1 MLHTEVCWSPSTW
14 VIGTV
19 TNDQDG
25 QVDVKTPLFYKDN
38 LSLSMVIRFCA
49 FESYNVSENIV
60 IVMIDVGHLK
70 SCVGRQ
76 LDNGNAMPGSV
87 GKAGQGLAALEDGWA
102 SSGVHPQPQPTL
114 H

>member
-1 MLHTEVCWSPSTW
+1 M
-14 VIGTV
+14 
-19 TNDQDG
+19 
-25 QVDVKTPLFYKDN
+25 K
-38 LSLSMVIRFCA
+38 A
-49 FESYNVSENIV
+49 
-60 IVMIDVGHLK
+60 MIDVGHLK

-102 SSGVHPQPQPTL
+102 SSGVHPQPQPAL

>member
-1 MLHTEVCWSPSTW
+1 
-14 VIGTV
+14 
-19 TNDQDG
+19 
-25 QVDVKTPLFYKDN
+25 
-38 LSLSMVIRFCA
+38 MVIRFCA

-60 IVMIDVGHLK
+60 IAMIDVGHLK

-102 SSGVHPQPQPTL
+102 SSSVHPQPQPAL